1 MADSGMVDVDT
12 SAIGSRTPDASVPAP
27 VATVVADPQ
36 TAPKSTRLRDEPLS
50 APVKADT
57 AAVIPPPDAK
67 PPQDWEKRYKD
78 VQSAFTKSQ
87 QDAVEMR
94 ERLARIEGAQ
104 SVQQTTQQAPPQPK
118 PFYEDESWM
127 AQYKAIEDEDP
138 VQAARMMATA
148 QEQRLAQMTLGRD
161 EYLMAQMEKKLEART
176 NPERLKLQ
184 DSLSELVGHK
194 WFQALDDNAQ
204 LEAARDWQASKG
216 TEKPVSDTVVAPVT
230 SIGGTGMAA
239 PPRDTA
245 DALARK
251 TAELSARMGPLPGTT
266 QDSVNPTFTNNR

>member
-1 MADSGMVDVDT
+1 MADAGMVDVDT
-12 SAIGSRTPDASVPAP
+12 SALGSRTPDASAPAP
-27 VATVVADPQ
+27 DATVAADLQ

-50 APVKADT
+50 APVKTDT
-57 AAVIPPPDAK
+57 ANDTTPLPDAK

-161 EYLMAQMEKKLEART
+161 EYLMDRMEKRLEART

-216 TEKPVSDTVVAPVT
+216 TEKAASDTVAAAAT
-230 SIGGTGMAA
+230 SIAGTGIAP

-251 TAELSARMGPLPGTT
+251 TAELSARMGPLPGAT
-266 QDSVNPTFTNNR
+266 QDSVTPTFTNR